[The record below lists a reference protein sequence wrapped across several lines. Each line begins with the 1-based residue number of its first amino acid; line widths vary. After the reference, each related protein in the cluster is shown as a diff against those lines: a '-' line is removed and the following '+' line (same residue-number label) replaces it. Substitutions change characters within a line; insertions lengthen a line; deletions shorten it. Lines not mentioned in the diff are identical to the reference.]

1 MMTLHVLFP
10 LFSNSV
16 FILQVEIKKSAPYY
30 LQNSRE
36 ESHCKTTIISQI
48 AHQSHFPS
56 YHCYR
61 MSQENR
67 EMKKDQ
73 LM

>member
-1 MMTLHVLFP
+1 MTLHVLFP
-10 LFSNSV
+10 LFSDSM
-16 FILQVEIKKSAPYY
+16 FIVQVESAPYY
-30 LQNSRE
+30 LQNSPE

-56 YHCYR
+56 YHCFR